1 MKKMNEKN
9 IVNNQYKDTSNLDIR
24 IMIHKK
30 YSTNKM
36 GFANW
41 IYSNYKFEPK
51 KKILELGCGTGDMW
65 KENLDVLN
73 GAKIL
78 LTDFSEAMVNAAKN
92 NLKEQKDIEYNI
104 VNIEEIPYS
113 NNEFDRVI
121 ANMMLY
127 HVPNIPK
134 ALSEVSRVLK
144 CDGYFYCATYGENTI
159 LSNIAKLLEVD
170 LNKNDWIFTLQN
182 GYDILKPYFKEVKR
196 LDYVDSLEITEIDD
210 LINYIESLEGMHET
224 FKMDKSTLKERLISK
239 MENGVLTIPKEYG
252 MFVCKK

>member
-1 MKKMNEKN
+1 MKKMNEKD

-41 IYSNYKFEPK
+41 IYSNYKFDPEM
-51 KKILELGCGTGDMW
+51 KILELGCGTGDMW
-65 KENLDVLN
+65 KENLNVLN

-78 LTDFSEAMVNAAKN
+78 LTDFSEAMVNNAKN

-104 VNIEEIPYS
+104 VNIEEIPYL

-159 LSNIAKLLEVD
+159 LSNIAKLIEVD
-170 LNKNDWIFTLQN
+170 LKENDWIFTLQN
-182 GYDILKPYFKEVKR
+182 GNDILKPYFKEVKR

-210 LINYIESLEGMHET
+210 LIDYIESLKGMHEI
-224 FKMDKSTLKERLISK
+224 FKMDKSTLKERLTSK
-239 MENGVLTIPKEYG
+239 MENGILTIPKEYG